1 MALEREEKEMTQYVY
16 ILKEKEK
23 SKGWNPPEDY
33 KGDFPPLKYVAT
45 NGVEM
50 IQAMAS
56 AWRENKITEYV
67 VFTDGTNEVKL
78 KMIDIPRILSSY
90 INSANIS
97 PTPLGWLMNIN
108 YDTTIEE

>member
-1 MALEREEKEMTQYVY
+1 MALEGEEEMTQYVY

-45 NGVEM
+45 NGTEM
-50 IQAMAS
+50 IQAMAN
-56 AWRENKITEYV
+56 AWRENKIAEQV
-67 VFTDGTNEVKL
+67 VFISDSNEFKCD
-78 KMIDIPRILSSY
+78 MIDIPRILSSY

-97 PTPLGWLMNIN
+97 PTPFGWLMNI
-108 YDTTIEE
+108 DL